1 MSRFLKLAGAAVL
14 VQLGIALAAPPTTF
28 PYPRPLPE
36 PSAAKLPR
44 WRGFNLLYLFNAGSA
59 HTPAAV
65 IEEDFR
71 LIASLGFNFVRI
83 PMDYRIWIAG
93 KDWEK
98 IDPTKLA
105 DVDRVV
111 AMGEKYGIHV
121 ALNFHRA
128 PGYTVAKPAEARSL
142 WTDAG
147 AQQVCADHWAL
158 FARRYRGVPSTRLS
172 FNLFNEPS
180 GVSEAG
186 YFAVVKRM
194 VEAIRAEDP
203 SRLVLCDGLDY
214 GNVPPKSLQPL
225 GVALCTRGYRPMNIS
240 HFRASWMSG
249 SDRWPTPDWPAPQVS
264 AFLYGTSKS
273 EFQSPLILTGP
284 LGGKT
289 LRLHVN
295 TVSDRA
301 KLRATDGQGTVI
313 WEHAFV
319 PGPGQGE
326 WKKAVLRAEWKSYAN
341 VYDRDYTFTIPSG
354 TNHVEIR
361 NVDGDWV
368 TVDSLAIDA
377 NGRSW
382 TLNLVETWGLKQAA
396 EVRFDPSG
404 ETVAFSR
411 RVKSRPRLAAR
422 RLLWT
427 LARGPGGRPRRD
439 DRRDGGLSLHAS
451 RRRAAVDGRCAR
463 DGAGRGLGL
472 GAVGVPRRFR
482 RARQQTQ
489 RRRLRKLG
497 GTPTRPRNAGPAA
510 KTLNRPHFIASHCP
524 NGPWKKPR
532 TIEAKASVPSANP
545 AASPTGVRA
554 GRADAA
560 PGSAGVVQVSK
571 NAALIQPK

>member
-93 KDWEK
+93 TDWEK

-404 ETVAFSR
+404 ETVAF
-411 RVKSRPRLAAR
+411 
-422 RLLWT
+422 
-427 LARGPGGRPRRD
+427 
-439 DRRDGGLSLHAS
+439 
-451 RRRAAVDGRCAR
+451 RAASNLDRAWLR
-463 DGAGRGLGL
+463 DACYGPWREAQAAGLGVMIGEM
-472 GAVGVPRRFR
+472 GAFHFTPHAVVLRWMDDVLATAQDAGWGWALWEFRGGFGVLDSKRSDVAYESWEGHQLD
-482 RARQQTQ
+482 RAMLDLLQKR
-489 RRRLRKLG
+489 
-497 GTPTRPRNAGPAA
+497 
-510 KTLNRPHFIASHCP
+510 
-524 NGPWKKPR
+524 
-532 TIEAKASVPSANP
+532 
-545 AASPTGVRA
+545 
-554 GRADAA
+554 
-560 PGSAGVVQVSK
+560 
-571 NAALIQPK
+571 